1 MGWLK
6 MAYFLISD
14 FFGILSITA
23 FKTIPIK
30 NVGGVLKNSVNLQ
43 PRQAQEFPKLMEKCQ
58 R

>member
-14 FFGILSITA
+14 FFRILSITA
-23 FKTIPIK
+23 FITIAIK
-30 NVGGVLKNSVNLQ
+30 NVGDVLKNSENSAK
-43 PRQAQEFPKLMEKCQ
+43 QAQEFPKLIYKCQ